1 LKYKP
6 GSFIY
11 RLDESTSIFAP
22 KYNIDSSV
30 YVNTHSPPS
39 IATVIEIPSYFA
51 PDVHTGAFKDG
62 SISEYTEGMLSTVN
76 NTLSTLSLSLLPYW
90 VVEGAN
96 ATLFLSSMSK
106 PHHGK
111 L

>member
-1 LKYKP
+1 MKYKP

-11 RLDESTSIFAP
+11 RLDESTSIFVP

-30 YVNTHSPPS
+30 YVNMHSPPS
-39 IATVIEIPSYFA
+39 IATVIGIPSYSA
-51 PDVHTGAFKDG
+51 PDLYTVAFKDG
-62 SISEYTEGMLSTVN
+62 SISLYTEDMLSAVN
-76 NTLSTLSLSLLPYW
+76 NTSSTLSSSLLLYW

-106 PHHGK
+106 PHHGT